1 MGTSVIQQI
10 GFILGVL
17 GQFFVSAATAMD
29 MWGLQDRS
37 FSVITSVYTY
47 SGLWKSCVENSSG
60 MTQCRPYFTILGLP
74 VMLQAVRA
82 LMIVGIVLGAIGC
95 LIAIFALKSLKMGN
109 MKDNV
114 KATMTLTSGVMFLLA
129 GVCGIA
135 GVSVFANLIV
145 SSFRFTTYADSGYG
159 GEGVLGGLGGSL
171 TPRYTFGTALFVGW
185 IGGAVLVIGGVMMC
199 IAFRGMIPSKE
210 KRQGYGVAYKAASQ
224 HTTVYKDDAKP
235 RLAYDESF
243 RAQIMNGRH
252 SNQQYV

>member
-1 MGTSVIQQI
+1 MGTSVIQHI

-17 GQFFVSAATAMD
+17 GQFLVSAATAMD

-74 VMLQAVRA
+74 IMLQAVRA

-109 MKDNV
+109 MEDNV

-145 SSFRFTTYADSGYG
+145 SSFRFTTYAGSRYG
-159 GEGVLGGLGGSL
+159 GGVLGGLGGSL

-185 IGGAVLVIGGVMMC
+185 IGGAVLVVGGVMMC
-199 IAFRGMIPSKE
+199 IACRGMIPSEE
-210 KRQGYGVAYKAASQ
+210 KRLGYGVAYKAASQ

-243 RAQIMNGRH
+243 RAQSMNGRH
-252 SNQQYV
+252 SNQEYV

>member
-17 GQFFVSAATAMD
+17 GQFFISAATAMD

-74 VMLQAVRA
+74 GEVMSFTE
-82 LMIVGIVLGAIGC
+82 VL
-95 LIAIFALKSLKMGN
+95 
-109 MKDNV
+109 
-114 KATMTLTSGVMFLLA
+114 VMFLLA

>member
-1 MGTSVIQQI
+1 MGTSVIQHI
-10 GFILGVL
+10 GFIL
-17 GQFFVSAATAMD
+17 
-29 MWGLQDRS
+29 
-37 FSVITSVYTY
+37 
-47 SGLWKSCVENSSG
+47 
-60 MTQCRPYFTILGLP
+60 

-95 LIAIFALKSLKMGN
+95 LIAILALKSLKMGN
-109 MKDNV
+109 MEDNV

-145 SSFRFTTYADSGYG
+145 SSFRFTTYAGSRYG
-159 GEGVLGGLGGSL
+159 GGGVLGGLGGSL

-185 IGGAVLVIGGVMMC
+185 IGGAVLVVGGVMMC
-199 IAFRGMIPSKE
+199 IACRGMIPSE
-210 KRQGYGVAYKAASQ
+210 KRLGYGVAYKAASQ
-224 HTTVYKDDAKP
+224 HTTVYKDDTKP

-243 RAQIMNGRH
+243 RAQSMNGRH